1 LIIQTIAGRFDQ
13 FPLEVPPTSSQE
25 VASTRDV
32 GIDRAPALGGDRARR
47 QGGGEPLIVAEKLT
61 VGYRKLR
68 EKVMLTALRDFS
80 LSIDRGEFVAIV
92 GPSGCGKTT
101 FINVVAGIVKPWS
114 GTLSIKGEP
123 VTKPGSDRAMV
134 FQDYALMPWRTVE
147 GNVRFGLECQR
158 RSLSKSELGERVQRY
173 IDLVGLTGFERS
185 YPYELSGGMNQRVG
199 IARAL
204 VSEPEILLADE
215 PFGAVDAM
223 AREAMQGELE
233 RIILETRQTVVL
245 ITHSIDEAIMLGDRV
260 VVVSSRPGTIKE
272 IVAVDL
278 PRPRSASDVKSDP
291 DYVKL
296 REHVWHLLR
305 AEALGEGG
313 SP

>member
-1 LIIQTIAGRFDQ
+1 MQRRVDEHHREVLRTSTPERQAAGGTRVD
-13 FPLEVPPTSSQE
+13 PTGRE
-25 VASTRDV
+25 RPRTPV
-32 GIDRAPALGGDRARR
+32 
-47 QGGGEPLIVAEKLT
+47 IVAEHLA

-68 EKVMLTALRDFS
+68 EKVILTALRDVS
-80 LSIDRGEFVAIV
+80 LSIDRGEFVTIV

-101 FINVVAGIVKPWS
+101 FINVVAGIVKPSS
-114 GTLSIKGEP
+114 GRLLVKGEP
-123 VTKPGSDRAMV
+123 VAKPGSDRAMV

-147 GNVRFGLECQR
+147 ANVRFGIECR
-158 RSLSKSELGERVQRY
+158 RSSLSKSEVRQRVQRY
-173 IDLVGLTGFERS
+173 IDLVGLSGFERS
-185 YPYELSGGMNQRVG
+185 YPYELSGGMKQRVG

-233 RIILETRQTVVL
+233 RIILETGQTVVL
-245 ITHSIDEAIMLGDRV
+245 ITHSIDEAITLGDRV
-260 VVVSSRPGTIKE
+260 AVISNRPGTIKE
-272 IVAVDL
+272 VVGVDL
-278 PRPRSASDVKSDP
+278 PRPRSAYDVKSDP

-313 SP
+313 GR

>member
-1 LIIQTIAGRFDQ
+1 M
-13 FPLEVPPTSSQE
+13 S
-25 VASTRDV
+25 
-32 GIDRAPALGGDRARR
+32 APAARR
-47 QGGGEPLIVAEKLT
+47 RPAAKRRRGGEPLIFAENLT

-68 EKVMLTALRDFS
+68 EKATLTALRDFN

-101 FINVVAGIVKPWS
+101 FINVIAGIVKPWS
-114 GTLSIKGEP
+114 GTLSVKGEP

-147 GNVRFGLECQR
+147 RNVRFGLECQR
-158 RSLSKSELGERVQRY
+158 RSLSRSELSERVQRY
-173 IDLVGLTGFERS
+173 IDLVGLSGFERS

-204 VSEPEILLADE
+204 VCEPEILLADE

-245 ITHSIDEAIMLGDRV
+245 ITHSIDEAITLGDRV

-272 IVAVDL
+272 VVEVDL
-278 PRPRSASDVKSDP
+278 PRPRSGYDVKSDP
-291 DYVKL
+291 GYVKL

-313 SP
+313 RP

>member
-1 LIIQTIAGRFDQ
+1 LQKRVDEHHR
-13 FPLEVPPTSSQE
+13 EVPRTSTPERQAAHGGHVDSSG
-25 VASTRDV
+25 A
-32 GIDRAPALGGDRARR
+32 GLGDLARR
-47 QGGGEPLIVAEKLT
+47 ERGREPLIVAENLT

-68 EKVMLTALRDFS
+68 EKVMLTALRDVS
-80 LSIDRGEFVAIV
+80 LSVDRGEFVSVV

-114 GTLSIKGEP
+114 GTLSLKGEP
-123 VTKPGSDRAMV
+123 VTRPGSDRAMV

-158 RSLSKSELGERVQRY
+158 SSLSKPEVRERVQRY
-173 IDLVGLTGFERS
+173 IDLVGLSGFEHS
-185 YPYELSGGMNQRVG
+185 YPYELSGGMKQRVG

-233 RIILETRQTVVL
+233 RIILETGQTVIL
-245 ITHSIDEAIMLGDRV
+245 ITHSVDEAITLGDRV
-260 VVVSSRPGTIKE
+260 AVISSRPGTIKE
-272 IVAVDL
+272 IVGVDL
-278 PRPRSASDVKSDP
+278 PRPRSAYDVKSDP

-313 SP
+313 GG